1 MTLQPGHGHCLSTA
15 ETTMNKTYRSYLLRV
30 WQSNE
35 RGQPVWLASLEDPHT
50 RRVLHFN
57 SLEELWRFLKE
68 QVALSDSTS
77 PLFPDS
83 QENDR

>member
-1 MTLQPGHGHCLSTA
+1 
-15 ETTMNKTYRSYLLRV
+15 MNKSYRSYLLRI
-30 WQSNE
+30 WQCDE
-35 RGQPVWLASLEDPHT
+35 RGQSVWLASLEDPHT

-68 QVALSDSTS
+68 QVATPDSTQNT
-77 PLFPDS
+77 LGNS